1 MNFNICYRNHHP
13 SGKKSIF
20 DFISWLYFALKEL
33 DYKVTLSNRLCK
45 NSTNLIFDN
54 FYFDTGYL
62 LRKNKI
68 KYGVLCTET
77 PTGNT
82 FNNYKDA
89 YWLNRRK
96 NFDKLIKGAEF
107 VWTTWGVCEELKAL
121 HKNYGYLELSFCRLY
136 KEKYKK
142 NINKKFDFAFSG
154 QINDFR
160 KNILK
165 TFEKIGKLK
174 INKEFKSKKFYSSI
188 IEQSNF
194 SLSFQQSLN
203 WQCMPTTKIMNSLHL
218 GTIPI
223 IFKPDYEDSSNLSK
237 FCLKIDGKI
246 NDIRFNFK
254 DYEIYINQYEKRKS
268 IHTLKE
274 LITKT
279 VPKNYSDNLNFIESN
294 FMGQTC
300 IHLSKKFYF
309 IRNFIFYNK
318 NEKNFQLNDDFSN
331 LGIVIYNKLLI
342 KIIKF
347 YFVTFNKLINKLSNS

>member
-1 MNFNICYRNHHP
+1 MNFNICYRNHSP

-33 DYKVTLSNRLCK
+33 NYNVTLSNRLCK

-54 FYFDTGYL
+54 FFFDTGYF

-68 KYGVLCTET
+68 KYGLICTET

-82 FNNYKDA
+82 FNNYKEA
-89 YWLNRRK
+89 YWLNRKK

-107 VWTTWGVCEELKAL
+107 IWTTWGVCEELKSI
-121 HKNYGYLELSFCRLY
+121 HKNYGYLELSFCRPY
-136 KEKYKK
+136 KEKYKRNIKK
-142 NINKKFDFAFSG
+142 NFDFAFSG

-160 KNILK
+160 KTTLK

-174 INKEFKSKKFYSSI
+174 INTEFKSKNFYSYI
-188 IEQSNF
+188 IEQANF
-194 SLSFQQSLN
+194 SLSIQQSLN

-223 IFKPDYEDSSNLSK
+223 IFKPNYVDSSNLSK
-237 FCLKIDGKI
+237 FCLEIDDKFK
-246 NDIRFNFK
+246 DIKFNFK
-254 DYEIYINQYEKRKS
+254 DYEIFISQYEKRKS
-268 IHTLKE
+268 INTLKE

-279 VPKNYSDNLNFIESN
+279 VPNNFCDNLNFIESD
-294 FMGQTC
+294 FMGQTY
-300 IHLSKKFYF
+300 IVLSKKFHL

-318 NEKNFQLNDDFSN
+318 NDKNFQLNDDFNS
-331 LGIVIYNKLLI
+331 LGTVIYNKFLI
-342 KIIKF
+342 KLIRF
-347 YFVTFNKLINKLSNS
+347 YFTTFFKF